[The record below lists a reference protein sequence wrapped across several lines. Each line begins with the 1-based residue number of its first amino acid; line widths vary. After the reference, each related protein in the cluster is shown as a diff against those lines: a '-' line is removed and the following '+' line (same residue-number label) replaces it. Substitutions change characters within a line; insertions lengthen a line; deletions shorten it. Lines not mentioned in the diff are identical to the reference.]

1 MTENKAEAENKT
13 DNNQEVENSVVQENL
28 ELKNKEN
35 KLDKFIT
42 NNDIIKFVKYKKIK
56 QTNNNLDTTNKR
68 RSLSF

>member
-35 KLDKFIT
+35 KLIPT
-42 NNDIIKFVKYKKIK
+42 
-56 QTNNNLDTTNKR
+56 
-68 RSLSF
+68 